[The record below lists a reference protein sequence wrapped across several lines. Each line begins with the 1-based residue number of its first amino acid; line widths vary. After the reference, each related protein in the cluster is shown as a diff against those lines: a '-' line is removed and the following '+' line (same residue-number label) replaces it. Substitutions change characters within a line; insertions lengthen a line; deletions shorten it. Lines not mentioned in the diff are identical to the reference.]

1 MQTKSGAMADVH
13 SKAARSKNMRAIK
26 AKNTQPELL
35 IRQALYAR
43 GFRYRLHDKGLPGTP
58 DIVLKKYK
66 ALIFI
71 NGCFWHGHRCHLSK
85 IPQTR
90 TAFWL
95 AKISDNIARD
105 QRHQTQL
112 LASEW
117 RYAVIWECA
126 LKGKTRLRAD
136 YLIDCVE
143 DWIINSNSK
152 SLEISGASVK

>member
-1 MQTKSGAMADVH
+1 MTDVH
-13 SKAARSKNMRAIK
+13 NASVRSRNMRAIK
-26 AKNTQPELL
+26 GKNTRPELL
-35 IRQALYAR
+35 IRKALHAR
-43 GFRYRLHDKGLPGTP
+43 GFRFRLHRKDLPGNP
-58 DIVLKKYK
+58 DIVLSRYK
-66 ALIFI
+66 VLIFVH
-71 NGCFWHGHRCHLSK
+71 GCFWHGHRCHLSK

-95 AKISDNIARD
+95 AKISGNITRD
-105 QRHQTQL
+105 QLHQTQL

-126 LKGKTRLRAD
+126 LKGKTRLRTD

>member
-1 MQTKSGAMADVH
+1 MTDVH
-13 SKAARSKNMRAIK
+13 NASVRSRNMRAIK
-26 AKNTQPELL
+26 GKNTRPELL
-35 IRQALYAR
+35 IRKALHAR
-43 GFRYRLHDKGLPGTP
+43 GFRFRLHRKDLPGNP
-58 DIVLKKYK
+58 DIVLSRYK
-66 ALIFI
+66 VLIFVH
-71 NGCFWHGHRCHLSK
+71 GCFWHGHRCHLSK

-117 RYAVIWECA
+117 RYALIWECA
-126 LKGKTRLRAD
+126 LKGKKRLSPD